1 MACKLAAT
9 PIQGK
14 KITGFEGEYGLNF
27 APDTWT
33 AAVVATEGTYLLPDG
48 KVNWDSK
55 AGRERMAWQK
65 EAVDKKGGGPP
76 PFTDNNGPRHR
87 PQAAPAP
94 GTNPPHPRPPPHSHP
109 PNNTKRG
116 PPLRSPAPA
125 P

>member
-55 AGRERMAWQK
+55 AGREWMAWQK
-65 EAVDKKGGGPP
+65 EGGDKKCGGTLT
-76 PFTDNNGPRHR
+76 FTGNNGARNG
-87 PQAAPAP
+87 PQAGQGAIIKRSHSPSP
-94 GTNPPHPRPPPHSHP
+94 QKTN
-109 PNNTKRG
+109 
-116 PPLRSPAPA
+116 
-125 P
+125 